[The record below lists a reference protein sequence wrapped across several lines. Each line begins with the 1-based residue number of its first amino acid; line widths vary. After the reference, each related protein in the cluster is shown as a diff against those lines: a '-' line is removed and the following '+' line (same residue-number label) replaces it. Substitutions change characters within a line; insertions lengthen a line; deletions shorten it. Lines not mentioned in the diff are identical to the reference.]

1 MDKLLSSI
9 SLSKRAG
16 KLLLGF
22 DVVKG
27 AVLEEKAALVLF
39 ASDLSD
45 KTRRSM
51 ERICEE
57 WNVPAAALP
66 FTLDEI
72 WVEVGK
78 RAGILAISDRG
89 LAKLVC
95 SNLAPAPD
103 KEECLY
109 DGEI

>member
-1 MDKLLSSI
+1 MNRLLSSI

-27 AVLEEKAALVLF
+27 AVLEGKAAIVLF
-39 ASDLSD
+39 ASDLSE

-57 WNVPAAALP
+57 SEVSTAHLP
-66 FTLDEI
+66 FTLDEL
-72 WVEVGK
+72 WMEVGK
-78 RAGILAISDRG
+78 RAGVLAISDKE
-89 LAKLVC
+89 LAKLVI
-95 SNLAPAPD
+95 SQLGPAAD

>member
-27 AVLEEKAALVLF
+27 AVLEGKAALVLF

-57 WNVPAAALP
+57 WEVPTAALP
-66 FTLDEI
+66 YTLDEI
-72 WVEVGK
+72 FAEVGK

-95 SNLAPAPD
+95 RKLAPAAD
-103 KEECLY
+103 KEECVY

>member
-1 MDKLLSSI
+1 MNKLLSSI

-16 KLLLGF
+16 KLLMGF
-22 DVVKG
+22 DVVKE
-27 AVLEEKAALVLF
+27 AVLEDKAKLVLF

-57 WNVPAAALP
+57 WEVLTAVLP
-66 FTLDEI
+66 FTLDEL
-72 WVEVGK
+72 WMEVGK
-78 RAGILAISDRG
+78 RAGILAISDKG
-89 LAKLVC
+89 LAELVC
-95 SNLAPAPD
+95 RNLNPAAD
-103 KEECLY
+103 KEECLD

>member
-27 AVLEEKAALVLF
+27 AVLEGKAALVLF

-51 ERICEE
+51 KRICEE
-57 WNVPAAALP
+57 WEVPTAALP
-66 FTLDEI
+66 YTLDDI
-72 WVEVGK
+72 FGEVGK

-95 SNLAPAPD
+95 SNRAPAAD
-103 KEECLY
+103 KEECVY

>member
-1 MDKLLSSI
+1 MDKLLSSV

-27 AVLEEKAALVLF
+27 AVFEGKAAIVLF
-39 ASDLSD
+39 ASDLSE

-57 WNVPAAALP
+57 YEVATASLP
-66 FTLDEI
+66 FTLDELFM
-72 WVEVGK
+72 EVGK
-78 RAGILAISDRG
+78 RAGVLAISDRG
-89 LAKLVC
+89 LADLVV
-95 SNLAPAPD
+95 SRLNPAAD